1 MSISGIGSKAVVRKM
16 APGALLTDCTQ
27 WCACW
32 PRIKELVKCVHKG
45 CQSSCLDAFRWPVTG
60 TATACARFWCSQDMT
75 TKNVAN
81 TKARWPRWV
90 KCSRHVCLNSPKTGV
105 LCYSL
110 GRAEAH
116 GMLRRKQPRDNVPLV
131 RMVKKK
137 ENPISGQVFS
147 FILCQRNVTSAFY
160 CTFSSSRPCASCQ
173 TRQHNKRKLVHNKDL
188 KRHAQRPNFYHVSCL
203 RNLLYMWGA
212 VAHIYTV

>member
-1 MSISGIGSKAVVRKM
+1 MTRDRHSDSMRKILM
-16 APGALLTDCTQ
+16 LTRYDHQECGQ
-27 WCACW
+27 
-32 PRIKELVKCVHKG
+32 HKG
-45 CQSSCLDAFRWPVTG
+45 KM
-60 TATACARFWCSQDMT
+60 TAVSKIFT
-75 TKNVAN
+75 T
-81 TKARWPRWV
+81 
-90 KCSRHVCLNSPKTGV
+90 CLNSPKTRV
-105 LCYSL
+105 LCYT
-110 GRAEAH
+110 R
-116 GMLRRKQPRDNVPLV
+116 PRGSPWNATQKTTPRQWPLV

-137 ENPISGQVFS
+137 ENPIPGQVFS

-188 KRHAQRPNFYHVSCL
+188 KRHAQRPNFYHVGCL

>member
-1 MSISGIGSKAVVRKM
+1 MTCDRHSDSMRKILTLTRYDHQECGKRKGKMTAVSKM
-16 APGALLTDCTQ
+16 FT
-27 WCACW
+27 
-32 PRIKELVKCVHKG
+32 
-45 CQSSCLDAFRWPVTG
+45 
-60 TATACARFWCSQDMT
+60 
-75 TKNVAN
+75 
-81 TKARWPRWV
+81 
-90 KCSRHVCLNSPKTGV
+90 VCLNSPKTRV
-105 LCYSL
+105 MCYSL

-116 GMLRRKQPRDNVPLV
+116 GMLRRKQLRDNVPLV

-137 ENPISGQVFS
+137 ENPIPGQVFS

>member
-1 MSISGIGSKAVVRKM
+1 MWPNKGKMTAVSK
-16 APGALLTDCTQ
+16 
-27 WCACW
+27 
-32 PRIKELVKCVHKG
+32 I
-45 CQSSCLDAFRWPVTG
+45 F
-60 TATACARFWCSQDMT
+60 T
-75 TKNVAN
+75 T
-81 TKARWPRWV
+81 
-90 KCSRHVCLNSPKTGV
+90 CLNSPKTRV

-137 ENPISGQVFS
+137 ETAIPGQVFS

-212 VAHIYTV
+212 VTHIYTV

>member
-1 MSISGIGSKAVVRKM
+1 MTCDRHSDSMRKILM
-16 APGALLTDCTQ
+16 LTRYDHQECGQ
-27 WCACW
+27 
-32 PRIKELVKCVHKG
+32 HKG
-45 CQSSCLDAFRWPVTG
+45 KM
-60 TATACARFWCSQDMT
+60 TAVSKIFT
-75 TKNVAN
+75 T
-81 TKARWPRWV
+81 
-90 KCSRHVCLNSPKTGV
+90 CLNSPKTRV

-116 GMLRRKQPRDNVPLV
+116 GMLRRKQPHDNVPLV

-137 ENPISGQVFS
+137 ENPIPGQVFS

-173 TRQHNKRKLVHNKDL
+173 TRQHNKRKLLLVHNKDL
-188 KRHAQRPNFYHVSCL
+188 KRHAQRPNFYHMSCL

-212 VAHIYTV
+212 VAHMYTV